1 MGLDCL
7 QRFPAL
13 KAKCLCFDVI
23 SPQDGHMVNDPKSL
37 MRGFSVTSSSRNER
51 PPAAQ
56 SHSKTSEESVKHGS
70 HDTAQIAKRIAAS
83 QPRPCRTKPS
93 GICESKGCAGLSDRP
108 PGHRL
113 WLDPSSNK

>member
-70 HDTAQIAKRIAAS
+70 HETALAFSPGWARDRGETQLS
-83 QPRPCRTKPS
+83 M
-93 GICESKGCAGLSDRP
+93 AGY
-108 PGHRL
+108 GV
-113 WLDPSSNK
+113 